1 MRKFTSLICIKLEN
15 KLLDKILKICRTHLL
30 NRQCQHQSWLQCAKG
45 GQSKT
50 GCVYGALL
58 TMGCSKEY
66 SRTIL
71 KLRLDRA
78 PRVGT
83 ILNKLFCFRITVHHP
98 PASSELF
105 QLKIEG
111 NFKSVLLLNKLL

>member
-15 KLLDKILKICRTHLL
+15 KLLDKITKVCNPLIKPAVPAPELVTVT
-30 NRQCQHQSWLQCAKG
+30 KG

-66 SRTIL
+66 SRTF
-71 KLRLDRA
+71 
-78 PRVGT
+78 T
-83 ILNKLFCFRITVHHP
+83 IYFESFPCPLQN
-98 PASSELF
+98 
-105 QLKIEG
+105 
-111 NFKSVLLLNKLL
+111 